1 MYLSGKLKQKKDTIA
16 IRKAIKDKKEELKA
30 VKEVAATAATATAA
44 ATAAVAAVAIET
56 KKAEL
61 EKAEL
66 EKAELKAA
74 VAAAKAAAEAEA
86 NLKVVED
93 YMKSL
98 SIRAKPASSK
108 QIYKVLKITDEFKKN
123 DAYEKINKALDNVGV
138 DKIRE
143 VAEIIR
149 GRDKKTK
156 NLNN

>member
-56 KKAEL
+56 K
-61 EKAEL
+61 KAEL